1 LPARDRNKWVVLE
14 IAPDQIQAEM
24 LRDLLIESGVPSI
37 MGQGDTSSF
46 LGVSLQPVRVM
57 VFEQDVERAKQV
69 LDELTPED

>member
-1 LPARDRNKWVVLE
+1 MRDRKKWVVLE

-24 LRDLLIESGVPSI
+24 LRDLLIASGVPSM

-57 VFEQDVERAKQV
+57 VFEEDVERAQQV
-69 LDELTPED
+69 LEELTPEE